1 MHAHSARADQMF
13 VPVNSGS
20 LPSELLESILF
31 GHVKGSFTGAVA
43 NRKGLFETANRGTCS
58 STKSAPSAPKFK

>member
-1 MHAHSARADQMF
+1 MF

-31 GHVKGSFTGAVA
+31 GHVKGSFTGAIA
-43 NRKGLFETANRGTCS
+43 NRKGLFETANRGTIFFDEIG
-58 STKSAPSAPKFK
+58 TVGPKFR